1 MLIKQ
6 VTQRDEGVDAQARLW
21 GLAHL
26 VAGERIEHPRG
37 DGNL

>member
-1 MLIKQ
+1 VLIQQ

>member
-1 MLIKQ
+1 VLLQQ
-6 VTQRDEGVDAQARLW
+6 VTQRDEGVDAQVRLG

-26 VAGERIEHPRG
+26 SAGERIEHPRG